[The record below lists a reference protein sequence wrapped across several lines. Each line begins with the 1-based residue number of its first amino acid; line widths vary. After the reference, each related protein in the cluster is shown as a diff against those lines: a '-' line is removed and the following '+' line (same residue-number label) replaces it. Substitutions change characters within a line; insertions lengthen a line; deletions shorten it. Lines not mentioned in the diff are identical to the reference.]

1 MRHTDQR
8 TATQYGDPQLSRN
21 AKHRERNRRA
31 ARWLLGLS
39 LVAALFFGVRVGLD
53 MMYWNDPKHHE
64 QQLEPWMTVG
74 YVARSWM
81 LDRQKLRDALALPPA
96 RNHKTSLGRLAR
108 QQDMDFETYALRVMS
123 VIAQQKAAAE

>member
-1 MRHTDQR
+1 M
-8 TATQYGDPQLSRN
+8 SRN

-53 MMYWNDPKHHE
+53 MVYWNDPKHHE

-74 YVARSWM
+74 YVARSWV
-81 LDRQKLRDALALPPA
+81 LDPRKLHEALALGPG
-96 RNHKTSLGRLAR
+96 RDRKTSLGHLAR
-108 QQDMDFETYALRVMS
+108 QQDIDFETYALRVMD
-123 VIAQQKAAAE
+123 VIARQKAATE